1 MIGERFIPG
10 QKGETKFIFFS
21 GKGGVGK
28 STMSCATAVWLAGK
42 GYRTLLVTTDPAP
55 NLSDIFGQKIGNDVT
70 PIKGIDNLFA
80 VEIDPDAA
88 SEAYRE
94 NIIAPM
100 RELLDEKNLKTIK
113 EQLNSPCVEEVA
125 AFNKFIEYMCR
136 PEYDDVMYDDVMYD
150 DVMYDVIIFDTAPT
164 GHTIRLLELPGG
176 WSDEISKGRGTCI
189 GPSSSL
195 QSAKEKYDEA
205 LSYLR
210 DGKKTSFVF
219 VLKPERL
226 SIVETKRSAHELSK
240 LGVHTSLLIVNGIL
254 PDEAATDKF
263 FENIKKAQ
271 AIELDHINGEFKGV
285 EKVLYP
291 LHDGEI
297 KGKKSLAAV
306 GRFLFEGVKI
316 RHAKDKTEEARCGE
330 MVNPDDVKNIY
341 RLLTPANGSTRYVFF
356 TGKGGVGKSTI
367 ACAVSAYLASRKLKT
382 LIVTTD
388 PAAHLQYIF
397 GQPVGSEPTKING
410 VEGLY
415 AARIDQRRALG
426 EYKARILD
434 VVKDKDESTKK
445 SVEEDL
451 NSPCAEEMAAFE
463 KFMSY
468 FELPG
473 YDVVIFDTAPTGHTL
488 RLLELPVDWKGF
500 IDIGTLTKESSDQT
514 ASKYDN
520 VIESMRNGEK
530 SSFIFVLYPEYTPI
544 MEALRSARDLEKQV
558 GIKTAGIAVN
568 YVLPD
573 KYGNNA
579 FVHNRRIQQRKYLLK
594 IREKFRAPMILV
606 PLLDKEPEG
615 ITGLMGLGEKILQD
629 Q

>member
-1 MIGERFIPG
+1 MIGGQFIPG
-10 QKGETKFIFFS
+10 RKGETRFIFFS

-55 NLSDIFGQKIGNDVT
+55 NLSDIFGQRIGDKVT
-70 PIKGIDNLFA
+70 PIKGIANLYA
-80 VEIDPDAA
+80 VEIDPDVA

-125 AFNKFIEYMCR
+125 AFNKFIEYMCE
-136 PEYDDVMYDDVMYD
+136 PKYDI
-150 DVMYDVIIFDTAPT
+150 IIFDTAPT

-176 WSDEISKGRGTCI
+176 WSDEISRGRGTCI

-195 QSAKEKYDEA
+195 QSAKERYDEA
-205 LSYLR
+205 LAYLR

-226 SIVETKRSAHELSK
+226 SIVETKRSTQELSK

-254 PDEAATDKF
+254 PDEAVTDKF

-271 AIELDHINGEFKGV
+271 ATELDHIDGEFKGV

-291 LHDGEI
+291 LQDGEV
-297 KGKKSLAAV
+297 KGKKSLASV
-306 GRFLFEGVKI
+306 GRFLFEGVKTG
-316 RHAKDKTEEARCGE
+316 HAKDKTEEVRHGE
-330 MVNPDDVKNIY
+330 TVNPDDVKNIY
-341 RLLTPANGSTRYVFF
+341 SLLMPANGSTRYVFF

-367 ACAVSAYLASRKLKT
+367 ACAVSAYLASKKFKT

-397 GQPVGSEPTKING
+397 GQPVGSEPTRING

-415 AARIDQRRALG
+415 AARIDQKRALD
-426 EYKARILD
+426 EYKVRILD
-434 VVKDKDESTKK
+434 IVKDKDESTKK

-468 FELPG
+468 FKLPG

-500 IDIGTLTKESSDQT
+500 IDIGTLTKESSNQT
-514 ASKYDN
+514 AIKYDN

-544 MEALRSARDLEKQV
+544 MEALRTARDLEKQV

-568 YVLPD
+568 YVLPE

-579 FVHNRRIQQRKYLLK
+579 FFHNRRIQQQKYLLK
-594 IREKFRAPMILV
+594 IREKFNAPLMLI
-606 PLLDKEPEG
+606 PLLNKEPEG
-615 ITGLMGLGEKILQD
+615 VKGLIRLGEKIFIGQ
-629 Q
+629 